1 MFGKFIKNASKY
13 IKNINTKNI
22 NTKKVVISGAG
33 VGASLMAY
41 DSFVFMK
48 QTAISEE
55 YGIDFRKYQTCEESF
70 YSYIMRPI
78 RNIKDFFW
86 INDIHHKLIK
96 GKLDHYD
103 GKYRSFAKHEY
114 TFLNDYP
121 YPKRFLDDIE
131 YGSLNPREEWLI
143 DVFFKEFEK
152 NTKNDV
158 DYRNL
163 YTTKQ
168 LQILDIFSKNPEH
181 YKSNFSFV
189 ERLLCYGTQKYK
201 EQPVY
206 FNTIE
211 WCLSKA
217 IEFPEHVYLSG
228 DTISKLPSKY
238 YNPDNIGN
246 FEYETKYKNIVLCK
260 NKTYLLK
267 VLEHYPDYFTHYS
280 SYYGN
285 KCDNYAEYFINK
297 FLKRHT
303 RATLNLN
310 FNSFPHKMQV
320 YIASQSLVDAEDNT
334 NINTFLQKE
343 SNLIECLQYLNRSTY
358 DIYYPSIKVLTKIG
372 YRKKTIIELI
382 ENGHYQVEKYKFRD
396 DTLDEIINNSNI
408 SIEKVLMNQK
418 NLKSDIVQKL
428 FISYAQQN
436 SLITWIELN
445 SFIKKYQPKYHRE
458 MYN

>member
-13 IKNINTKNI
+13 IKNI

-55 YGIDFRKYQTCEESF
+55 YGIDFRKYTTCEESF

-121 YPKRFLDDIE
+121 YPKRFLDAIE
-131 YGSLNPREEWLI
+131 CGSLNPREEWLE
-143 DVFFKEFEK
+143 DVFFEEFEK

-181 YKSNFSFV
+181 YKSNFNFV
-189 ERLLCYGTQKYK
+189 ERLLCYGSRRYEK
-201 EQPVY
+201 QPVY

-217 IEFPEHVYLSG
+217 IEFPEYIYLSG

-246 FEYETKYKNIVLCK
+246 FGDENKFKNIVLCK

-267 VLEHYPDYFTHYS
+267 VLEYYPDYFTN
-280 SYYGN
+280 YYNNYGTN
-285 KCDNYAEYFINK
+285 AYAEYFIHK
-297 FLKRHT
+297 FIKST
-303 RATLNLN
+303 RYFDTGSTLNLI

-320 YIASQSLVDAEDNT
+320 YIASQLFAKAKDK
-334 NINTFLQKE
+334 INTFLQKE
-343 SNLIECLQYLNRSTY
+343 SNLIECLQYLNRSGY
-358 DIYYPSIKVLTKIG
+358 DIYYPSIKVLTDIG

-396 DTLDEIINNSNI
+396 DTLDEIINNTNNSNI

-436 SLITWIELN
+436 PLVTWIEHN
-445 SFIKKYQPKYHRE
+445 SFIKKYQPKYHQE